1 MSKKLTFLLVGI
13 VIAVIFA
20 CVSYKSLFE
29 VNDVAQIQVVQ
40 SVRGKTTIRKEPGFY
55 IKAFA
60 SVWTYDKTRQVAF
73 SFEEQESKDN
83 DGAEVFFS
91 DRSKG
96 KVSFQITYELLTDNE
111 SVLRM
116 HALAKGDDDV
126 LDKRILAVLRE
137 TAICEAGKFTAT
149 DASTDKKGEFIEAI
163 RSKLLNNKDFEE
175 IGIKISQ
182 FTITKVL
189 PDEKTVA
196 AFEQAREAEQQKR
209 IAEVQEA
216 KFVMEKKR
224 VEAEAA
230 MQIAEAKGKA
240 EVEKTKAETDAEK
253 EKKLAEIAG
262 EQRVAVAELD
272 KKEAE
277 AKAQKEAEVAKIE
290 AQKQIDLAELK
301 AKEEMVEAQK
311 KIDVAELAKKEA
323 EVEAEKLASVAKIEA
338 DKTKNIAII
347 EAEKEKEVAIIDM
360 NAKKE
365 QALIQKDA
373 EATNLEIEKL
383 IAEQVVT
390 KAKAEKEAIEVGGK
404 MSEKDKLTLT
414 VVNETKV
421 KIAEAIAKAFNG
433 LKLPGVMYF
442 GGGFGANGE
451 KAVATAANYFGDFM
465 NLLTVQKATELAN
478 QTGNATK

>member
-1 MSKKLTFLLVGI
+1 MSKKLIFLLVGI

-29 VNDVAQIQVVQ
+29 VNNVSQIQVVQ
-40 SVRGKTTIRKEPGFY
+40 GVSGKTTIRKEPGFY
-55 IKAFA
+55 IKKFA
-60 SVWTYDKTRQVAF
+60 SVWPYDKTRQVAF

-91 DRSKG
+91 DRSQG
-96 KVSFQITYELLTDNE
+96 KVSFQITYELLTDDE

-126 LDKRILAVLRE
+126 IDKRILAVLRE

-175 IGIKISQ
+175 IGIRISQ
-182 FTITKVL
+182 FTITKVK
-189 PDEKTVA
+189 PDDKTVA

-224 VEAEAA
+224 VEAEAQ

-240 EVEKTKAETDAEK
+240 EVEKMKAETDAEK

-277 AKAQKEAEVAKIE
+277 AKAKKEAEVAKIE
-290 AQKQIDLAELK
+290 AE
-301 AKEEMVEAQK
+301 
-311 KIDVAELAKKEA
+311 KEA
-323 EVEAEKLASVAKIEA
+323 EVAKITLEME
-338 DKTKNIAII
+338 KTK
-347 EAEKEKEVAIIDM
+347 
-360 NAKKE
+360 
-365 QALIQKDA
+365 
-373 EATNLEIEKL
+373 LETVKVQ
-383 IAEQVVT
+383 AEQ
-390 KAKAEKEAIEVGGK
+390 
-404 MSEKDKLTLT
+404 
-414 VVNETKV
+414 
-421 KIAEAIAKAFNG
+421 KIAEAEAKQKAIELAGEMKESEKITLEKTLEAKTKIAESISKGLAQIKLPTTLFVNGGTTADSAKATN
-433 LKLPGVMYF
+433 
-442 GGGFGANGE
+442 
-451 KAVATAANYFGDFM
+451 AVDQLINM
-465 NLLTVQKATELAN
+465 LTVQKANELAGITTTPA
-478 QTGNATK
+478 QTVVPSKTK

>member
-1 MSKKLTFLLVGI
+1 MKKSTIIGLII
-13 VIAVIFA
+13 VAVCLIIAIVLGDA
-20 CVSYKSLFE
+20 LFE
-29 VNDVAQIQVVQ
+29 VNNVSQIQVVQ
-40 SVRGKTTIRKEPGFY
+40 SVSGNTTIRKEPGFY
-55 IKAFA
+55 FKMFA
-60 SVWTYDKTRQVAF
+60 RVWTYDKTRQVAF
-73 SFEEQESKDN
+73 SYEEQESKDS

-149 DASTDKKGEFIEAI
+149 DASTDKKGEFIETI

-240 EVEKTKAETDAEK
+240 EVEKMKAETDAEK
-253 EKKLAEIAG
+253 EKKLAEIAA

-277 AKAQKEAEVAKIE
+277 AKAEKEAEVAKIE
-290 AQKQIDLAELK
+290 AE
-301 AKEEMVEAQK
+301 
-311 KIDVAELAKKEA
+311 KEA
-323 EVEAEKLASVAKIEA
+323 EVAKIELEME
-338 DKTKNIAII
+338 KTKLETVKVQAEQKIA
-347 EAEKEKEVAIIDM
+347 EAE
-360 NAKKE
+360 AK
-365 QALIQKDA
+365 QK
-373 EATNLEIEKL
+373 
-383 IAEQVVT
+383 
-390 KAKAEKEAIEVGGK
+390 AIELAGEMK
-404 MSEKDKLTLT
+404 ESDKITLEKTL
-414 VVNETKV
+414 EAKV
-421 KIAEAIAKAFNG
+421 KIAEAFGKGIAS
-433 LKLPGVMYF
+433 LKLPNALFVNA
-442 GGGFGANGE
+442 GGNAEAGA
-451 KAVATAANYFGDFM
+451 KATSAVDQLINM
-465 NLLTVQKATELAN
+465 LTVQKATELA
-478 QTGNATK
+478 TTATPATATPTPVKK